1 MTRPARFA
9 FALSISTAAL
19 LAACSKPETAAPPP
33 AAVPVT
39 TLDVVPRQVPILVE
53 AVGRTEGSKEVE
65 VRARVSGILDRVLY
79 TEGSSVRAGAPLFQ
93 IDRAPFEIALAQA
106 RAALAQERSR
116 NEQTSREAD
125 RLRDLAAKRAIS
137 AREADDA
144 GSNFKTSNASVQA
157 AEARIREAELNLS
170 YTSVAAPIAGVTGRA
185 LRSQG
190 SLVNAGN
197 DSSLLTTVSQTDPI
211 WVRFALAETE
221 QQILRGASG
230 QSEGMSGGKADV
242 KSEGK
247 IDGKPSGKSGGKPKG
262 KPAAKGNEVRLVLPD
277 GKVHPVSGRL
287 NFTGS
292 TVDTRLG
299 TVQLRAEFPNPDL
312 GILPGQFVR
321 AQVVAG
327 LQEAIVVP
335 QTAVLQ
341 GDQGRFVWTV
351 GAGNK
356 AAPRVVETGAWIGAD
371 WIILKGLASGDKVI
385 VDNLL
390 KLRPGT
396 AVQIQAA
403 GAAPTVP
410 AGGSPGAPAPGVP
423 AKGSDNVSGDKAASP
438 KADTPADAKKGG

>member
-1 MTRPARFA
+1 MTRPAPFA
-9 FALSISTAAL
+9 LALSITAAAL
-19 LAACSKPETAAPPP
+19 LAACNKAETTAPPP
-33 AAVPVT
+33 PPVPVT
-39 TLDVVPRQVPILVE
+39 TLEVNPRQVPILVE

-65 VRARVSGILDRVLY
+65 VRARVSGILGRALY
-79 TEGSSVRAGAPLFQ
+79 TEGSSVRAGAPLFE

-116 NEQTSREAD
+116 NEQSSREAE
-125 RLRDLAAKRAIS
+125 RLKDLVAKRAIS

-170 YTSVAAPIAGVTGRA
+170 YTRVAAPIAGITGRA

-197 DSSLLTTVSQTDPI
+197 DSSLLTTVSQADPI

-221 QQILRGASG
+221 QQILRNASG
-230 QSEGMSGGKADV
+230 PSVGKT
-242 KSEGK
+242 EGK
-247 IDGKPSGKSGGKPKG
+247 SAGKSSGKPGTTSG
-262 KPAAKGNEVRLVLPD
+262 AKANGGNEVRLVFPD

-287 NFTGS
+287 NFAGS
-292 TVDTRLG
+292 SVDTRLG
-299 TVQLRAEFPNPDL
+299 TVQLRAEFANPDL
-312 GILPGQFVR
+312 RILPGQFVR

-327 LQEAIVVP
+327 VQDAIVVP

-371 WIILKGLASGDKVI
+371 WIILKGLASGDTVI

-396 AVQIQAA
+396 AVQMQAA
-403 GAAPTVP
+403 GAGP
-410 AGGSPGAPAPGVP
+410 AAPA
-423 AKGSDNVSGDKAASP
+423 KSDSP
-438 KADTPADAKKGG
+438 VEPKKNG

>member
-1 MTRPARFA
+1 MRPAPYA
-9 FALSISTAAL
+9 VALCTATAAL
-19 LAACSKPETAAPPP
+19 LAACNQPAPPAPPP
-33 AAVPVT
+33 PPVPVT
-39 TLDVVPRQVPILVE
+39 TIVVSARQVPILVE

-79 TEGSSVRAGAPLFQ
+79 AEGTSVRTGAPLFQ

-125 RLRDLAAKRAIS
+125 RLKDLVAKRAIS
-137 AREADDA
+137 QREADDA
-144 GSNFKTSNASVQA
+144 GSNFKTSSASMQA
-157 AEARIREAELNLS
+157 AEAKIREAELNLS
-170 YTSVAAPIAGVTGRA
+170 YTHVAAPIAGVTGRA

-190 SLVNAGN
+190 SLVTAGGE
-197 DSSLLTTVSQTDPI
+197 SSLLTTVSQTDPI
-211 WVRFALAETE
+211 WVRFALSESE
-221 QQILRGASG
+221 QQILRGAAG
-230 QSEGMSGGKADV
+230 VTPGRAGG
-242 KSEGK
+242 
-247 IDGKPSGKSGGKPKG
+247 
-262 KPAAKGNEVRLVLPD
+262 KGNEVKLVLPD

-287 NFTGS
+287 NFAGS

-312 GILPGQFVR
+312 SILPGQFVR

-327 LQEAIVVP
+327 MQDAIVVP

-351 GAGNK
+351 GADNK
-356 AAPRVVETGAWIGAD
+356 AAPRVVETGAWIGPD
-371 WIILKGLASGDKVI
+371 WIIQKGLKSGDQVI

-396 AVQIQAA
+396 VVQLQAA
-403 GAAPTVP
+403 GAPAAAPKPSAVGKDGGKDSGNATPP
-410 AGGSPGAPAPGVP
+410 ASRMP
-423 AKGSDNVSGDKAASP
+423 
-438 KADTPADAKKGG
+438 TDAKKAG

>member
-1 MTRPARFA
+1 MPRSSLSG
-9 FALSISTAAL
+9 ALVLTASTL
-19 LAACSKPETAAPPP
+19 LAACNKPEPPP
-33 AAVPVT
+33 PPPPVPVT
-39 TLDVVPRQVPILVE
+39 TLEVAPRRVPILVE

-65 VRARVSGILDRVLY
+65 VRARVSGILDKVLY
-79 TEGSSVRAGAPLFQ
+79 AEGTSVRAGAPLFQ

-125 RLRDLAAKRAIS
+125 RLKELVAKRAIS
-137 AREADDA
+137 QREADDA
-144 GSNFKTSNASVQA
+144 GSNFKTSSASMQA
-157 AEARIREAELNLS
+157 ADAKIREAELNLS
-170 YTSVAAPIAGVTGRA
+170 YTHVAAPIAGVTGRA

-190 SLVNAGN
+190 SLVNAGT

-221 QQILRGASG
+221 QQVLREASG
-230 QSEGMSGGKADV
+230 KAGG
-242 KSEGK
+242 
-247 IDGKPSGKSGGKPKG
+247 
-262 KPAAKGNEVRLVLPD
+262 KGNEVKLVLPD

-287 NFTGS
+287 NFAGS

-312 GILPGQFVR
+312 SILPGQFVR

-327 LQEAIVVP
+327 MQDAIVVP

-351 GAGNK
+351 GPEGK
-356 AAPRVVETGAWIGAD
+356 ALPRVVETGAWIGPN
-371 WIILKGLASGDKVI
+371 WIIQKGLKAGDKVI

-396 AVQIQAA
+396 AVQLQAA
-403 GAAPTVP
+403 GAPAPK
-410 AGGSPGAPAPGVP
+410 PGAA
-423 AKGSDNVSGDKAASP
+423 DKAAPP
-438 KADTPADAKKGG
+438 KSDTPADAKKGG